1 MTQAQKTP
9 LSSSRAFISLLREVD
24 CFQKV
29 WKHNGQTFTASE
41 MIREIEE
48 GSDEA
53 IAYTQLLLHGT
64 VKGLL
69 ENTTVVVPPATEL
82 DVSIPIST
90 TVAEFFKKAPADA
103 IAWHS
108 MSKTWYAG
116 EMPELL
122 EKRDPDALTI
132 VSDCLRVVRGWLE
145 RGVVRK

>member
-1 MTQAQKTP
+1 MTQTQKQSGPPTG
-9 LSSSRAFISLLREVD
+9 AYISLLREVD
-24 CFQKV
+24 CSKKV
-29 WKHNGQTFTASE
+29 WANGGQTFTASE

-48 GSDEA
+48 GSDDA

-69 ENTTVVVPPATEL
+69 EKTQVAVPPATEL

-103 IAWHS
+103 IAWRS

-122 EKRDPDALTI
+122 ANRDPDALTI
-132 VSDCLRVVRGWLE
+132 VSDCLRIVRNWMVRDAI
-145 RGVVRK
+145 RG